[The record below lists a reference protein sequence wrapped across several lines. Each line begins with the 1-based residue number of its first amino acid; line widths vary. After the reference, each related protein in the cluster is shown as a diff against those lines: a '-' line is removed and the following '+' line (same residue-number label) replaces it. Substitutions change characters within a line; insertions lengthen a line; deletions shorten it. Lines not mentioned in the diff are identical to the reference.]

1 MGSSGPRDSI
11 YAPFVRLRFKR
22 LFDGRLPFCTL
33 SFGSVLNFWQHRNLR
48 MQPFDQANCV
58 STRTLDGLAI
68 FRR

>member
-33 SFGSVLNFWQHRNLR
+33 SFGSVLNFWQHVERLHSEV
-48 MQPFDQANCV
+48 PVD
-58 STRTLDGLAI
+58 
-68 FRR
+68 